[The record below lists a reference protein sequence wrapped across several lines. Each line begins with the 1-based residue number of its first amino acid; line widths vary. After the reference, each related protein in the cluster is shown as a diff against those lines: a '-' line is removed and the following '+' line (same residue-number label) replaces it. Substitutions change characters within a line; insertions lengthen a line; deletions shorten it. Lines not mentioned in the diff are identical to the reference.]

1 MVPGDEGDCAGEPG
15 ALYQIV
21 CISCGYRRAWPTLVE
36 AHADG
41 HRHHAEHAASLA
53 TRALPAPQS
62 EVQRPGSIRERC
74 PQCRGTDILPLGRV
88 LADSTGRIRS
98 TYRCRG
104 CAREFMLP
112 HNERRVGPRDR
123 RANPERRVGP
133 ERRLGPHDRRA
144 SS

>member
-1 MVPGDEGDCAGEPG
+1 MVAGGERDCAGEPG

-21 CISCGYRRAWPTLVE
+21 CMSCGYHRAWPTLVE

-41 HRHHAEHAASLA
+41 HRHDAEHAAS
-53 TRALPAPQS
+53 RALPAPQS
-62 EVQRPGSIRERC
+62 EVQPPGSSRERC
-74 PQCRGTDILPLGRV
+74 PQCRGTDILALGRV
-88 LADSTGRIRS
+88 LADSTGMIRS

-112 HNERRVGPRDR
+112 HNERRVGPQDR
-123 RANPERRVGP
+123 RANRDRRVGP
-133 ERRLGPHDRRA
+133 ERRLGPRDRRA